1 MCTDLDFEGWS
12 IYDINQFVYF
22 HDSNI
27 IFCLYA
33 NNLKLLI
40 LGNRAMLFSLLV
52 SHASDNYILK
62 EKIIVIIIIIIIIII
77 TIIKAKFIQI
87 NPIFYISS
95 SFWNAPG

>member
-40 LGNRAMLFSLLV
+40 LGNSAMLFSLLV

-62 EKIIVIIIIIIIIII
+62 EKIIVIIIII